1 MPEGPEERGLDAV
14 EGEGI
19 VMVWFYFELIDKA
32 IMIFGLSFKDVLDI
46 QRR

>member
-19 VMVWFYFELIDKA
+19 VMVWFSFELVDNA
-32 IMIFGLSFKDVLDI
+32 IMIFRLNFKDVLDI